1 MDKQQATRHIVNR
14 MRAGYGTPEIVDE
27 LSRILKAPTN
37 VIGQFVDQ
45 VAAQHPEIAPPVQ
58 PVEQED
64 PPDWIESLSP
74 GPEPLVDPEPRMPS
88 THSDLPPGLQQ
99 LIEDSEDGNSW
110 NESNASEEVRDDPY
124 RDLPKR
130 AEFVPPS
137 EKSEDP
143 LNPLNE
149 STNGNLEELA
159 KEVLSQLKKR
169 RRQNDIVEFV
179 CHQTG
184 WHWNKSQRFVARTQT
199 KNHEVL
205 QASQNRVT
213 LFVGIGIIIV
223 GLVMALNGV
232 TAIADYAKL
241 AAFARTNPSV
251 LLNVSPQGIVFAL
264 AASVTGLG
272 MIIGGGYGVSRAI
285 INH

>member
-1 MDKQQATRHIVNR
+1 MDKQQATRHIVNQL
-14 MRAGYGTPEIVDE
+14 RAGYGTPEIVDE
-27 LSRILKAPTN
+27 LSRILKAPTD
-37 VIGQFVDQ
+37 VIGRFVEQ
-45 VAAQHPEIAPPVQ
+45 VAAQHPEFSPPVQ

-64 PPDWIESLSP
+64 LPDWMQSP
-74 GPEPLVDPEPRMPS
+74 SSGLEPPVTPEPPRLS
-88 THSDLPPGLQQ
+88 VHSDLPPGLQQ
-99 LIEDSEDGNSW
+99 LIKDSENGNSW
-110 NESNASEEVRDDPY
+110 DESNTSEEVRDDPY

-137 EKSEDP
+137 EKPEDP
-143 LNPLNE
+143 LDHLDE
-149 STNGNLEELA
+149 STYGNLEELA
-159 KEVLSQLKKR
+159 TEVLSQLKKR
-169 RRQNDIVEFV
+169 RRHNDIVEFV

-184 WHWNKSQRFVARTQT
+184 WHWNKSQRFVARIQT

-205 QASQNRVT
+205 QASQNRVA

-223 GLVMALNGV
+223 GLIMALNGV
-232 TAIADYAKL
+232 AAIADYAKL
-241 AAFARTNPSV
+241 AAFARTNPGV

-285 INH
+285 VNH